1 MDGHGATG
9 KRKKRVPCSLQGG
22 TLSRVTSSRIRQPL
36 SLLRYALVAL
46 WRSGAPEA
54 APEAWANSASA
65 SASGFGDHAPRKS
78 LCEID
83 ELHAM
88 KSHQQS
94 SHRQSPYGGP
104 CLLLRFLRMFQ
115 YSEAMHASQ
124 GKEELQ
130 GKEEEFVACCHLKR
144 PHEG

>member
-1 MDGHGATG
+1 MYTYICFFPRLFVTDVAASCLNSPEWIICRNQGRLWCQKFERSSNSTARRILDPCPCLHRMDGHGATG

-65 SASGFGDHAPRKS
+65 SASA
-78 LCEID
+78 
-83 ELHAM
+83 
-88 KSHQQS
+88 
-94 SHRQSPYGGP
+94 
-104 CLLLRFLRMFQ
+104 
-115 YSEAMHASQ
+115 SETTHP
-124 GKEELQ
+124 EVL
-130 GKEEEFVACCHLKR
+130 VR
-144 PHEG
+144 DR